1 MTKPIWTTKK
11 FDKLVK
17 DLAAKYRRID
27 EDIEQFSEQLKNGL
41 RMSDD
46 RLKDVGGARVYQAR
60 ISNRSAKSGKRGGF
74 RVTYYD
80 DIEAIWLLHIGL
92 RRDQDGINPKW
103 IRQAIKHLQFE

>member
-1 MTKPIWTTKK
+1 MTKPISTTKK

-17 DLAAKYRRID
+17 DLAVKYRRID
-27 EDIEQFSEQLKNGL
+27 EDIEQFSKQLEDGL

-60 ISNRSAKSGKRGGF
+60 IANRSAKTGKRGGF

-80 DIEAIWLLHIGL
+80 DNEAIWLLHIGI
-92 RRDQDGINPKW
+92 RREQDGINPKW
-103 IRQAIKHLQFE
+103 IRQAIQNLPFK